1 MTQVS
6 VLMPVLNEEAGVAGA
21 IASALAQSDHGVD
34 VEVLVMNGPSVD
46 ATATIVAGLAAGDP
60 RVRLLDNPVGTIP
73 AALNIGLAAA
83 RGEFVARIDGHA
95 SVSSDYIAR
104 GVEHLRRDGGLAA
117 VGGIRHGV
125 ASTSSGRAVALA
137 LSSPFGVGN
146 SINHFGAEFCE
157 TDHASFGVYR
167 TQVARDVGGWDE
179 GLLVNED
186 VDFDHRI
193 LAAGHRIAFDPQMH
207 IYWHVRESVADLFRQ
222 YRRYGR
228 GKAAMVRKNG
238 REAVRARH
246 LAAPVAVAGTAGLAV
261 VATRFP
267 RLAAAAYAPY
277 LLGVSA
283 ASVHAWRGRGE
294 AASDPST
301 PATSSTDV
309 DPTSLPGAFMA
320 MHYGWGLGF
329 LEGYV
334 LKKAPAQSSARLPRT
349 S

>member
-1 MTQVS
+1 MTTHPQVS
-6 VLMPVLNEEAGVAGA
+6 VLMPVLNEEAAVAEA
-21 IASALAQSDHGVD
+21 VASALAQSDHGVD

-46 ATATIVAGLAAGDP
+46 ATAQIVAGLAAGDP
-60 RVRLLDNPVGTIP
+60 RVRLVDNPVGTIP

-95 SVSSDYIAR
+95 SVSPDYLAR
-104 GVEHLRRDGGLAA
+104 AVAHLRRDPGLAA
-117 VGGIRHGV
+117 VGGIRNGV
-125 ASTSSGRAVALA
+125 ARSAGGRAVALA

-146 SINHFGAEFCE
+146 SINHFGEEFCE

-167 TQVARDVGGWDE
+167 TEVARAVGGWDE
-179 GLLVNED
+179 ALLVNED

-193 LAAGHRIAFDPQMH
+193 LGRGHRIAFDPKMH
-207 IYWHVRESVADLFRQ
+207 IYWHVRESVKDLFRQ

-238 REAVRARH
+238 REAIRARH
-246 LAAPVAVAGTAGLAV
+246 LAAPVAVAGTAGLALL
-261 VATRFP
+261 ATRFP
-267 RLAAAAYAPY
+267 RSAVALYLPY
-277 LLGVSA
+277 VAGVTA
-283 ASVHAWRGRGE
+283 ASVHAWRGRGD
-294 AASDPST
+294 APVDPKAPNADRS
-301 PATSSTDV
+301 V

-334 LKKAPAQSSARLPRT
+334 LRKTPAQSSARLPT
-349 S
+349 